1 MKTSSAQ
8 VHSWWVQALRGL
20 LAIVFGLA
28 ILTWP
33 SYALFTLRILVAL
46 FGIYAI
52 VDGVFAIVTTL
63 IAAYP
68 STLLRVNT
76 IADGVF
82 AIVATVRAIRRHTPW
97 TTRLLEGLGGIA
109 VGVLILVWPAVTAM
123 VVLYFI
129 VAWSIVTGILKVI
142 AAIKPTEWLLLT
154 SGVASVLFGL
164 LLVAV
169 RGEGALAVVWL
180 IGAFA
185 LVFGVL
191 QLGQAAQLFG
201 RRP

>member
-8 VHSWWVQALRGL
+8 VNSWWGQALRGF
-20 LAIVFGLA
+20 LAIGFGLA

-33 SYALFTLRILVAL
+33 SYALFTLRMLVAI

-76 IADGVF
+76 MVDGVS
-82 AIVATVRAIRRHTPW
+82 AIVAMVRAIRRHTPW

-109 VGVLILVWPAVTAM
+109 VGVLILVWPSVTAM
-123 VVLYFI
+123 VVLY
-129 VAWSIVTGILKVI
+129 TGIFKVI

-164 LLVAV
+164 LLIAV

-180 IGAFA
+180 IGTFA
-185 LVFGVL
+185 LVFGAL
-191 QLGQAAQLFG
+191 QVGQAVQLRG